1 MITLNFEK
9 ASAWLAF
16 IIGIIV
22 GIVVGFFGQ
31 PYVMEAFNNSLVIE
45 NQVLKHKVMQ
55 LEEQFLKSSEEEN
68 GVEITL
74 SSCQK
79 ESIQLDKLSIACQF
93 IITQPYDFIMI
104 YAYGTVLK
112 SQQNV
117 ISHIETVQTTG
128 EVSILKTEEGEISS
142 WKFLTPSAVPFTV
155 HFQVPIEMDTVT
167 GSIELFVKADQKQ
180 ATTVKFAP
188 INIELGVD

>member
-74 SSCQK
+74 SSCQ
-79 ESIQLDKLSIACQF
+79 
-93 IITQPYDFIMI
+93 
-104 YAYGTVLK
+104 
-112 SQQNV
+112 N
-117 ISHIETVQTTG
+117 
-128 EVSILKTEEGEISS
+128 
-142 WKFLTPSAVPFTV
+142 
-155 HFQVPIEMDTVT
+155 
-167 GSIELFVKADQKQ
+167 
-180 ATTVKFAP
+180 
-188 INIELGVD
+188 

>member
-79 ESIQLDKLSIACQF
+79 ESIQLEK
-93 IITQPYDFIMI
+93 Y
-104 YAYGTVLK
+104 
-112 SQQNV
+112 
-117 ISHIETVQTTG
+117 
-128 EVSILKTEEGEISS
+128 
-142 WKFLTPSAVPFTV
+142 
-155 HFQVPIEMDTVT
+155 
-167 GSIELFVKADQKQ
+167 
-180 ATTVKFAP
+180 
-188 INIELGVD
+188 